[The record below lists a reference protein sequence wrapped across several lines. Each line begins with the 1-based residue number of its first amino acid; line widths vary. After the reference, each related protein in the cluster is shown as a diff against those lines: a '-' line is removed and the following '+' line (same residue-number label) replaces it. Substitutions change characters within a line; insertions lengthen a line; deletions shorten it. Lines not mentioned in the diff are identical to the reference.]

1 MKYKIDDSGKVRV
14 TFRIGDRKTSYTTC
28 QEFNYEVDLDSEQK
42 EILSKIIMTNLQ
54 KLNIPNEDINRII
67 SKGLNDL

>member
-1 MKYKIDDSGKVRV
+1 MKYAIDDSGKVRV

-28 QEFNYEVDLDSEQK
+28 QEFNYEQK
-42 EILSKIIMTNLQ
+42 EILNKIIMTNLQ
-54 KLNIPNEDINRII
+54 KLNIPNKDINRII